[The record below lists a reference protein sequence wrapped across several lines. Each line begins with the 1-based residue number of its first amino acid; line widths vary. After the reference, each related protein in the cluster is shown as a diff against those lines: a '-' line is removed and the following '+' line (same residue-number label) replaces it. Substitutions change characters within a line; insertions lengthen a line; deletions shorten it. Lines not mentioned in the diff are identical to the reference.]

1 MKTVLILLGSF
12 VFVASL
18 TYVILS
24 LFYRHQGR
32 GYPKMQFDTFLALYE
47 SAPSKWDI
55 SSTFRCL
62 YYYKDE
68 DTGYSREIIYMR
80 SLFDYIALRLWMWF
94 DDKEKD
100 AEKEKHKTLELI
112 ELWKH
117 DLSGHDIPDY
127 RGG

>member
-32 GYPKMQFDTFLALYE
+32 GYPKMQFDTFLSLYK
-47 SAPSKWDI
+47 STPNKWDM
-55 SSTFRCL
+55 STTFRCL
-62 YYYKDE
+62 YYYSNDH
-68 DTGYSREIIYMR
+68 SREIIYMR